1 MVCKRIKFT
10 VRPWT
15 VTTR

>member
-1 MVCKRIKFT
+1 MACKRVKFT